1 MMLLKSLDG
10 NEVRSMGENVGV
22 RIVYLDGLDVGV
34 TDRVLIVFDGADVG
48 DAVASSTGEDVGCSV
63 FCLVG
68 LAVGFDDG
76 KGVDGSSGANV
87 GDRVSIVVGITVDV
101 SIHSVPENT
110 SHSPLLEKKMSR
122 HELSTVFSSP

>member
-22 RIVYLDGLDVGV
+22 RIVYLDGLVVGV

-63 FCLVG
+63 FLP
-68 LAVGFDDG
+68 
-76 KGVDGSSGANV
+76 
-87 GDRVSIVVGITVDV
+87 R
-101 SIHSVPENT
+101 
-110 SHSPLLEKKMSR
+110 R
-122 HELSTVFSSP
+122 LSCWVR